1 MSGTSADLLV
11 AQVARI
17 AGCHPNTVRRYERRG
32 VVRPQRDLNGYRR
45 YTMEQAL
52 ELRDALARRVNNL
65 SSRKYSQG
73 ENHT

>member
-1 MSGTSADLLV
+1 MTRTNADLMVSEV
-11 AQVARI
+11 AAI
-17 AGCHPNTVRRYERRG
+17 AGCHPNTVRRYEHRG

-65 SSRKYSQG
+65 SRKYSQG
-73 ENHT
+73 ENRT